1 MKTVLSAVA
10 VAVVL
15 GLSASVALA
24 YHCPL
29 LVKECRAVVAKME
42 QRADTDKAIVAEAKK
57 GCEEALKLHEAG
69 NHKGGQTKAGEAIAL
84 TGKALK

>member
-1 MKTVLSAVA
+1 LLSAVA

-15 GLSASVALA
+15 GLSAPVAFA
-24 YHCPL
+24 FHCPN

-42 QRADTDKAIVAEAKK
+42 QRADADKAMVAEAKK

-69 NHKGGQTKAGEAIAL
+69 NHKGAQTKVGEAIAL

>member
-1 MKTVLSAVA
+1 VR
-10 VAVVL
+10 
-15 GLSASVALA
+15 
-24 YHCPL
+24 
-29 LVKECRAVVAKME
+29 ECRAVVVKME

-69 NHKGGQTKAGEAIAL
+69 DHKGSQSKVGEAIAL